1 MKNSIKTKYFCSN
14 CKGLRNH
21 NVIFEHKVKG
31 EEEEYIFQWINQYKV
46 IECNGCENISFL
58 HIYGDSSMIRSI
70 GENGYD
76 YYEEETIFPYY
87 LSKGNQISS
96 HYLPSP
102 IKEIYIETIS
112 AFKAN
117 ALILTAGGF
126 RAIIEALCNY
136 LKIKKGNLEERINL
150 LHNKG
155 YLTLSESKRLHSIR
169 FLGNDALHE
178 IEKPKKAQLDI
189 LLEIINHLLSN
200 LFINDR
206 IIKGKIDTIIDDY
219 KDFKNLLQRRVTKE
233 MLKKEFSIEDF
244 LGKSRR
250 LISKENLSKFLNE
263 LNKEIKS
270 KEIDYL
276 EIINDKLG
284 VYKVLGEPELS
295 FFWDK

>member
-1 MKNSIKTKYFCSN
+1 M
-14 CKGLRNH
+14 R
-21 NVIFEHKVKG
+21 
-31 EEEEYIFQWINQYKV
+31 
-46 IECNGCENISFL
+46 
-58 HIYGDSSMIRSI
+58 
-70 GENGYD
+70 
-76 YYEEETIFPYY
+76 
-87 LSKGNQISS
+87 
-96 HYLPSP
+96 
-102 IKEIYIETIS
+102 
-112 AFKAN
+112 
-117 ALILTAGGF
+117 
-126 RAIIEALCNY
+126 
-136 LKIKKGNLEERINL
+136 
-150 LHNKG
+150 
-155 YLTLSESKRLHSIR
+155 ESKRLHSIR

-295 FFWDK
+295 FFWDT